1 MTGTGVAS
9 WGARIG
15 ALLIDWGAS
24 MIVAISLFGL
34 GVLREGGWKA
44 WMTLAVYF
52 VQKSLLTWLVGGSFG
67 QLITRIG
74 VVRMNGDPI
83 GAWRALLRTA
93 MVCVVIP
100 AVVIGPDR
108 RGLNDVLLDTIVVG
122 RSRSGA

>member
-1 MTGTGVAS
+1 MTGTGAAS

-52 VQKSLLTWLVGGSFG
+52 MQKSLLTWLVGGSFG
-67 QLITRIG
+67 QLITRVG
-74 VVRMNGDPI
+74 VVRMNGEPI

-122 RSRSGA
+122 RTRSGV